1 MLPSQKRLSR
11 NDFTLFLASKEIKT
25 VFNQLGTL
33 KYKKSP
39 ENKASA
45 TAGRASIVIS
55 SKHEKRAVYRN
66 LLRRRLYT
74 LFTAHFKVAIDH
86 NQYVLYVSKQATSF
100 KYSELKTLFYELLK
114 KTTK

>member
-11 NDFTLFLASKEIKT
+11 NDFNLFLASKEIKT

-39 ENKASA
+39 KNKTHAVS
-45 TAGRASIVIS
+45 GQASIVIS

-66 LLRRRLYT
+66 KLKRRLYSLLNT
-74 LFTAHFKVAIDH
+74 YFKAVSDQNEYI
-86 NQYVLYVSKQATSF
+86 LYVSKQAPTLD
-100 KYSELKTLFYELLK
+100 YQELKTLFHELLK